1 MEIRHW
7 GPRRGAS
14 PWRRR
19 WHGVSTIAEGGKLG
33 DEGNELVVAVYGKD
47 LCLADN
53 VVELVVRRIR
63 VDQTWTFSLC
73 LWLPPSSAR
82 TLPHAQL
89 LIHPSK
95 RSHHLPCRHQRL
107 RHYWCFIFRP
117 NSLVSPCHAMAS
129 AGDLNANTLCVC
141 GFLLTFRFFICHMSY
156 IQLTMGDNDGV
167 LNGKGAKPKGQ
178 K

>member
-7 GPRRGAS
+7 GPHWGAS
-14 PWRRR
+14 PWRRC
-19 WHGVSTIAEGGKLG
+19 WHGVSTIAEGRKLG
-33 DEGNELVVAVYGKD
+33 DEGNELDVAVYGKD

-73 LWLPPSSAR
+73 LWLPPSSAQAF
-82 TLPHAQL
+82 PHTQL

-95 RSHHLPCRHQRL
+95 HSHHLPCRHQHL

-117 NSLVSPCHAMAS
+117 NSLWVHVMQCKRRRSQCQYF
-129 AGDLNANTLCVC
+129 VC
-141 GFLLTFRFFICHMSY
+141 GFLLTFRFFICQ
-156 IQLTMGDNDGV
+156 IAICLTSN
-167 LNGKGAKPKGQ
+167 
-178 K
+178 